1 MCKPPKWPTVGIHL
15 VLPAKR
21 AFDVFLTAKA
31 LTANQIQ
38 FVNLVVDYLTQA
50 GWMTAAHLY
59 ESPFTDFSPKGV
71 EGVFNAEQVN
81 QLFGILDDIRGRA
94 IA

>member
-1 MCKPPKWPTVGIHL
+1 MAHIGIHL

-38 FVNLVVDYLTQA
+38 IVNLVIDYLTQA
-50 GWMTAAHLY
+50 GWMSAAQLY
-59 ESPFTDFSPKGV
+59 ESPFTDYSAKGV
-71 EGVFNAEQVN
+71 EGIFNPQQVT
-81 QLFGILDDIRGRA
+81 QLVGIVEEIRATAAG
-94 IA
+94 